1 MSRLFDF
8 WWPMAAIFDFFAT
21 KKWKQLFSIL
31 LWPIE
36 EKNHHYSNSIIMK
49 KKTTIKIYYINA
61 YTIGSLVIFLTKL
74 LYSHSRCIRWGV
86 SLFLWQ
92 HLLWLWLALLLA
104 ESRLSYFFH
113 TRYGYHNIT
122 KCLESH
128 SMACVS
134 VYAYFLINEVGP
146 IIVKKYFV
154 Y

>member
-1 MSRLFDF
+1 
-8 WWPMAAIFDFFAT
+8 MAAIFDFFAT
-21 KKWKQLFSIL
+21 KKMETAFFHTFMAYRREKSPLFQLYNY
-31 LWPIE
+31 E
-36 EKNHHYSNSIIMK
+36 E
-49 KKTTIKIYYINA
+49 KTTIKIYYINA